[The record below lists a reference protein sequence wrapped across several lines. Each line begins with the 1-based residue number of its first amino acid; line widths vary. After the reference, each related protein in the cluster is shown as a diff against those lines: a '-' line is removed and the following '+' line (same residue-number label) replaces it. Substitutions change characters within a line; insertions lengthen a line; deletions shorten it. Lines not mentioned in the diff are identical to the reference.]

1 MRHRRI
7 QEIPVS
13 PKFKKTDTLFQLLAT
28 QASFLVTA
36 ADRLSDVIN
45 ASPADRSTLQ
55 QKLHEAEQGA
65 DEACHSVLKLINQSF
80 VLPFDREDLY
90 SLADDLDDVV
100 DLIDEAGDN
109 IVLYKPL
116 TLPDGAKTQVELLQK
131 CAQLT
136 QSHIGNLASINEN
149 IREYWVTL
157 NEIENQGDKLYRS
170 MIAELFN
177 GGTDALEVL
186 KIKAVLDALE
196 GALAAFEDLSST
208 VESIAIKES

>member
-1 MRHRRI
+1 M
-7 QEIPVS
+7 P
-13 PKFKKTDTLFQLLAT
+13 LGL
-28 QASFLVTA
+28 
-36 ADRLSDVIN
+36 
-45 ASPADRSTLQ
+45 
-55 QKLHEAEQGA
+55 EAHQP
-65 DEACHSVLKLINQSF
+65 N
-80 VLPFDREDLY
+80 
-90 SLADDLDDVV
+90 LDDVV

-196 GALAAFEDLSST
+196 GALDAFEDLSST